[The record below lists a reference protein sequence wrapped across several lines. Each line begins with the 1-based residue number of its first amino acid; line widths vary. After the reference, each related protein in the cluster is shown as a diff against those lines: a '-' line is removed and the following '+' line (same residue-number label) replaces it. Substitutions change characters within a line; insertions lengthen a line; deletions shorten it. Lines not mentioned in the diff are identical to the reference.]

1 MTTFAAL
8 FLPLL
13 IAYAATLRWCQQ
25 RWDSPTQYFEHCWLL
40 PIVAAV
46 VVWARRDTWRRTVAA
61 PDWRGFWLLGPALL
75 LHLGGAALMIDSLS
89 AASLVLAV
97 PGACWLALG
106 RERLRGQWPVI
117 WLVLFAVPLPIYV
130 EGRLAFELKE
140 LAVASGLQVANLFGA
155 GFERAGAELRPVGAA
170 AGLFVADACGGL
182 RSLLAMITIG
192 YCVAFFLGPTAWWR
206 RLALLLVA
214 APIALAVN
222 IARIAGL
229 CVLARHTDVATAAG
243 GGHAVLD
250 TAAWIV
256 DVALLL
262 LFDLLLSRWSGT
274 EPTTPAETV
283 APVVGGQSHR
293 GPAVLLWLLAGP
305 LLWLSL
311 YRPFADVSG
320 RAERLPSVVA
330 GAVLQP
336 RDAADQAEFE
346 RAKPRYVEL
355 LGTRDFIWSHYR
367 DAGGAPINLVALFHD
382 SNWKSVHPPRI
393 CIEGSDMDI
402 EIDDL
407 LPVALGQST
416 TAVSRIAARSRR
428 DGRHHVTLSVFGTR
442 DWLAG
447 SYFEFFVHHAP
458 RALLRTSNAGFMLR
472 VETPIGAG
480 EDAAV
485 AVERCRRF
493 LDELVPL
500 AQELLP

>member
-1 MTTFAAL
+1 MTAFATI

-13 IAYAATLRWCQQ
+13 IAYAVTLRWCQQ

-46 VVWARRDTWRRTVAA
+46 VVWARRDAWRRTVAA
-61 PDWRGFWLLGPALL
+61 PDRRGFWLLGPALL

-106 RERLRGQWPVI
+106 KERLRGQWPVV
-117 WLVLFAVPLPIYV
+117 WLILFAVPLPIYV

-140 LAVASGLQVANLFGA
+140 IAVAWGLRVANLFGA
-155 GFERAGAELRPVGAA
+155 GFERAGAELRPEGGSG
-170 AGLFVADACGGL
+170 GLFVADACGGL

-206 RLALLLVA
+206 RVVLLLLA

-222 IARIAGL
+222 VARIAGL

-243 GGHAVLD
+243 TGHTVLD
-250 TAAWIV
+250 ALAWVV
-256 DVALLL
+256 DLAVLLL
-262 LFDLLLSRWSGT
+262 LDVLLSRWCAD
-274 EPTTPAETV
+274 EPAVPGSPVPAV
-283 APVVGGQSHR
+283 AAAVNRR
-293 GPAVLLWLLAGP
+293 GAAVLLWLLAGP

-320 RAERLPSVVA
+320 RAERLPTTIA
-330 GAVLQP
+330 GAVLEP
-336 RDAADQAEFE
+336 RDAADQAAFE
-346 RAKPRYVEL
+346 RALPRFAEL
-355 LGTRDFIWSHYR
+355 LGTRDFVWSRYR
-367 DAGGAPINLVALFHD
+367 DGGGAPLNLVALFHD
-382 SNWKSVHPPRI
+382 SNWKSVHPPQI

-407 LPVALGQST
+407 LPIALGDDT
-416 TAVSRIAARSRR
+416 VAVSRIAARSRK
-428 DGRHHVTLSVFGTR
+428 DGRHYVTLSVFGTR

-458 RALLRTSNAGFMLR
+458 RALLRTSNAGFLLR
-472 VETPIGAG
+472 VETLIGVG

-493 LDELVPL
+493 LAELVPQ
-500 AQELLP
+500 ARGLLP